1 MRVSFD
7 SNTWEKIFDPTDRE
21 CAPIGAALIARTLE
35 GFICEAGFRIEAI
48 RKRDRAPYFAQPHMD
63 PRFHGVVMR
72 DGRPY
77 VYMSFG
83 PDDARHPGLPVE
95 QAGKLQH
102 ALGAGVRLMHAE
114 PLDGAE
120 TAVVLA
126 RDGPPLGDMCAN
138 RTAPTGFDHRCDRLG
153 RAPVTSAST
162 LASDRFRIPP
172 RSPRLAAVRVVQ
184 SW

>member
-21 CAPIGAALIARTLE
+21 CAPIRAALIARTLE

-95 QAGKLQH
+95 RAGKLQH
-102 ALGAGVRLMHAE
+102 ALGAGVRLMH
-114 PLDGAE
+114 GASWMG
-120 TAVVLA
+120 L
-126 RDGPPLGDMCAN
+126 P
-138 RTAPTGFDHRCDRLG
+138 APAGLHD
-153 RAPVTSAST
+153 PT
-162 LASDRFRIPP
+162 L
-172 RSPRLAAVRVVQ
+172 
-184 SW
+184 

>member
-1 MRVSFD
+1 MKPAGWDRRSVASPPNMLDASGLTGTQRMLAFGQTLWYKARTKPGEAYVHWSVRTTSIQRPGLRVRVSKAIVF
-7 SNTWEKIFDPTDRE
+7 E
-21 CAPIGAALIARTLE
+21 L
-35 GFICEAGFRIEAI
+35 EAGL
-48 RKRDRAPYFAQPHMD
+48 DRARRIA
-63 PRFHGVVMR
+63 
-72 DGRPY
+72 
-77 VYMSFG
+77 SG
-83 PDDARHPGLPVE
+83 PE
-95 QAGKLQH
+95 
-102 ALGAGVRLMHAE
+102 AE

-126 RDGPPLGDMCAN
+126 RGGPPLGDMCAN

-162 LASDRFRIPP
+162 LASDRFRTPP